1 MPNIKKN
8 KLVKLLI
15 RTKNDKINN
24 VWLSIGFMGTNV
36 DGCLSKI
43 IPSDSMFTPDERFPD
58 TLTELQH
65 FIARAMTMKRLSL
78 IRRCDINPEILKT
91 IEELEYSP
99 SHIWDIFVEHRHVFD
114 IKKKDNQEQTECSE
128 KYKKTKEFLENWLNK
143 KVPV

>member
-1 MPNIKKN
+1 MSCIKNN

-65 FIARAMTMKRLSL
+65 FIAHAMTMKRLSL

-114 IKKKDNQEQTECSE
+114 IKKPDNQSKEDE
-128 KYKKTKEFLENWLNK
+128 KKEYNIVKKWVEKWLSKEE
-143 KVPV
+143 